1 MATLVLSA
9 VFTLLLAALVGG
21 ALRLTMRRDRRT
33 SALNEEADCRP
44 ESHGD
49 PDPQPKS

>member
-21 ALRLTMRRDRRT
+21 ALRLTMHRDRRT
-33 SALNEEADCRP
+33 SALNEEADRGP
-44 ESHGD
+44 ESDGD